1 MTRRSMKRP
10 MVTFRPF
17 DAAETKMRRNL
28 DKLFELRA
36 ATIKL
41 KLKQAEIGKAGNQ
54 IFDQF
59 QEDFKASLEVKKTRR
74 PAKKKLKPAPAEN

>member
-1 MTRRSMKRP
+1 MA
-10 MVTFRPF
+10 TFRPF
-17 DAAETKMRRNL
+17 DAAESSMRKNL

-36 ATIKL
+36 ATIEL
-41 KLKQAEIGKAGNQ
+41 KRKQAEIGKAGNR

-74 PAKKKLKPAPAEN
+74 PAKKLKPQAAGN